1 VKTCIE
7 CSPEIGVGNTTTP
20 SDSTR
25 QLEEELA
32 MEMLCNPD
40 DIVFFCPV
48 RNYWINST
56 KRCIKP
62 QRNQH
67 HKEYWNSSP
76 GRRHHVS
83 DEALFL
89 AFDEQGCLFA
99 VPQQQYHTFHHRFVH
114 ILVSSA
120 SHTERTFHI
129 ISLFCPNLRS
139 CDIRFRVRLNSHIPD
154 ETAVMFPVQFLSNLM
169 TGNMKHCV
177 DEARDMYSNLLE
189 SNMIIMPITKKTLS
203 ATVALV
209 NPNGIMTPEPNAGRS
224 SFMLFLDPGNVVTPQ
239 DMSNIARRLRI
250 FLNHLAQ
257 KGVHNRTDKPF
268 NGGTYKYYKIPGTIS
283 IVLCDL

>member
-1 VKTCIE
+1 
-7 CSPEIGVGNTTTP
+7 
-20 SDSTR
+20 
-25 QLEEELA
+25 
-32 MEMLCNPD
+32 
-40 DIVFFCPV
+40 
-48 RNYWINST
+48 
-56 KRCIKP
+56 
-62 QRNQH
+62 
-67 HKEYWNSSP
+67 
-76 GRRHHVS
+76 
-83 DEALFL
+83 
-89 AFDEQGCLFA
+89 
-99 VPQQQYHTFHHRFVH
+99 
-114 ILVSSA
+114 
-120 SHTERTFHI
+120 
-129 ISLFCPNLRS
+129 
-139 CDIRFRVRLNSHIPD
+139 
-154 ETAVMFPVQFLSNLM
+154 M

-250 FLNHLAQ
+250 FLTHLAQ